1 MTRMSLKMMNS
12 PTSTGE
18 FHNSAWRLKMNRAY
32 YLRVELEALI
42 SEYQG
47 NFPTEVI
54 DRDWNGTTL
63 QVELNVRRSPDLAW
77 GTIVGDI
84 IHNYHSALD
93 SLYFAL
99 ISNFALVK
107 GKTLNKT
114 EKTNISFPIFD
125 DPLLFKEKTREIE
138 RYGSQKFQDDLSS
151 YQPFESLN
159 EFVEGEDREIVL
171 AGNLL
176 HILRNLS
183 NTDKHRSL
191 HVIYFFL
198 DSHAIGLP
206 AGVTLESAS
215 RPLYFPGQTKYS
227 LSFDFRGATLEEK
240 PSFIPH
246 FKLGVISGT
255 GTPHS
260 SDILH
265 LLRALEGK
273 VGHIIHQLEY
283 HFQPGFGL
291 DLVPETGLQPR

>member
-1 MTRMSLKMMNS
+1 MMNS
-12 PTSTGE
+12 PTSTAE
-18 FHNSAWRLKMNRAY
+18 FQNSAWRLKMNRAY
-32 YLRVELEALI
+32 NLRAELEAII
-42 SEYQG
+42 SEYQT
-47 NFPTEVI
+47 NFPTEI
-54 DRDWNGTTL
+54 INKDWNGTTL
-63 QVELNVRRSPDLAW
+63 QVELNVRRIPDLAW

-99 ISNFALVK
+99 ISNFAAIK
-107 GKTLNKT
+107 GKKLNKWAQA
-114 EKTNISFPIFD
+114 NISFPIFD
-125 DPLLFKEKTREIE
+125 DPLLFRKRTKEIE
-138 RYGSQKFQDDLSS
+138 KFGTQKLLEDLSS
-151 YQPFESLN
+151 YQPYEYLN
-159 EFVEGEDREIVL
+159 EFVEVEDRAIVL

-176 HILRNLS
+176 HILRDLS

-240 PSFIPH
+240 PSFIPY
-246 FKLGVISGT
+246 FKLGVISGI

-265 LLRALEGK
+265 LLQALEGK
-273 VGHIIHQLEY
+273 VGYIIHQLEY

-291 DLVPETGLQPR
+291 DFVPKT